1 MMFGLK
7 LKVIALARLKKCI
20 TNKKGSI
27 SMFWH
32 FSALEQMYPHFGEK
46 NKIKKKKK
54 KKKKKS
60 LPCLIFQQ

>member
-46 NKIKKKKK
+46 KN
-54 KKKKKS
+54 
-60 LPCLIFQQ
+60 